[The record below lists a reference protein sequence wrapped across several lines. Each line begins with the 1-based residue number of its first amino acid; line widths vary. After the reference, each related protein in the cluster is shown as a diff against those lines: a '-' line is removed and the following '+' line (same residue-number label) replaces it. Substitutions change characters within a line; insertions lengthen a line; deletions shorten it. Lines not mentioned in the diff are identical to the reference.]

1 MQILAEKDRTNLL
14 KQIYIITMYKD
25 YSESVRRKLSEIYED
40 SKFEKIIK
48 EFGNNNIGTIHAF
61 QGKENDTV
69 IMMLGAQHP
78 EDKGARS
85 IMTSKPNVLNVGISR
100 AKNNLYVIG
109 NAELWLKHKYM
120 QEIYNMLS

>member
-1 MQILAEKDRTNLL
+1 M
-14 KQIYIITMYKD
+14 YVITMYKD
-25 YSESVRRKLSEIYED
+25 YSESIRKKLNEIYND
-40 SKFEKIIK
+40 SRLEKVIN
-48 EFGNNNIGTIHAF
+48 EFGQRNIGTIHAF

-85 IMTSKPNVLNVGISR
+85 IMTSKPNALNVGISR

-109 NAELWLKHKYM
+109 NAELWLKHKYI